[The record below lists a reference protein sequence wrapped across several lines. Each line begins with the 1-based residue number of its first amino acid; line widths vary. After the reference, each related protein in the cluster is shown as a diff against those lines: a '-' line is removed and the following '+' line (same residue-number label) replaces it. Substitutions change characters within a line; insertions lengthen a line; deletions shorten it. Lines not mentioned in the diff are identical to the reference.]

1 MRSCARFLMVCLGI
15 FWIGTAWAQ
24 GQPAASKTSGG
35 ALIVNIDN
43 PNFRKLVAAVP
54 KFHLAKGALSPVA
67 KDFSEKGGAE
77 LERLL
82 EFSGIFNI
90 MSEKA
95 YGDLLGKMGEQ
106 LDQGDA
112 AGEMKGIDLVQWKTL
127 GAESLTVGEILEEEG
142 GVTIALR
149 TVDIGRGQ
157 LVLGKRY
164 RKVAKNELVPVIR
177 RYADLLL
184 EAYTGK
190 PGIFSSKV
198 TFIGRK
204 SKTSN
209 KQVYICDFD
218 GSNVIQIT
226 NSNTPHLSP
235 QWSNDGRFI
244 TFTSY
249 EDRNPDLF
257 IYEVATGRK
266 RKLSGRKG
274 LNSGGNWSPGDKW
287 IALTGSVDGDANI
300 FLVKPSGGERKL
312 FVAGNGLDVDP
323 AFSPDGKWMAY
334 VSGRFGNPHIFVGEL
349 AWTGDSVKMVGDKRL
364 TYAGWYNATP
374 SWSPNSD
381 KIAFAGYDRDID
393 RFDIFLMNPDGSNME
408 RLTIKTGDNE
418 RPTWAPNGQLI
429 MFQSNRVG
437 QQNVKGVPQL
447 FIMNKDG
454 SGQRKLDTGLYEAQ
468 TPDWSNSL
476 AKGG

>member
-1 MRSCARFLMVCLGI
+1 MSTFTRIIVSLLMVL
-15 FWIGTAWAQ
+15 TASAAWGQ
-24 GQPAASKTSGG
+24 GSSPKSGSG

-54 KFHLAKGALSPVA
+54 KFHLARGAASPVA
-67 KDFSEKGGAE
+67 KEFSDKGAAE

-82 EFSGIFNI
+82 EFSQIFNI
-90 MSEKA
+90 MSDKA
-95 YGDLLGKMGEQ
+95 YGDLLGKLGQQ
-106 LDQGDA
+106 LDGGDQQ
-112 AGEMKGIDLVQWKTL
+112 GEMRGVDLVQWKTL
-127 GAESLTVGEILEEEG
+127 GAESLTIGEILEEDG
-142 GVTIALR
+142 GITIALR

-157 LVLGKRY
+157 LILGKRY
-164 RKVAKNELVPVIR
+164 RKVGKSELNSVVR

-198 TFIGRK
+198 VFIGRK
-204 SKTSN
+204 SKSSN

-218 GSNVIQIT
+218 GSNVVQIT
-226 NSNTPHLSP
+226 NSSAPHLSP
-235 QWSNDGRFI
+235 QWSKDGRFI

-257 IYEVATGRK
+257 VYEVATGRK

-287 IALTGSVDGDANI
+287 VAFTGSVDGDANI
-300 FLVKPSGGERKL
+300 FLTKPSGGERKL
-312 FVAGNGLDVDP
+312 FIAGSGLDVDP
-323 AFSPDGKWMAY
+323 SFSPDGKWLAY

-349 AWTGDSVKMVGDKRL
+349 SWAGDNVKVVGDKRL

-374 SWSPNSD
+374 AWSPNSD
-381 KIAFAGYDRDID
+381 KIAFAGYDKDIN

-408 RLTIKTGDNE
+408 RLTIKSGDNE
-418 RPTWAPNGQLI
+418 RPTWSANGQLI
-429 MFQSNRVG
+429 MFQSSRVG
-437 QQNVKGVPQL
+437 QQNIKGASQL

-454 SGQRKLDTGLYEAQ
+454 SGQRKLETGLYEVQ
-468 TPDWSNSL
+468 TPDWSRPL